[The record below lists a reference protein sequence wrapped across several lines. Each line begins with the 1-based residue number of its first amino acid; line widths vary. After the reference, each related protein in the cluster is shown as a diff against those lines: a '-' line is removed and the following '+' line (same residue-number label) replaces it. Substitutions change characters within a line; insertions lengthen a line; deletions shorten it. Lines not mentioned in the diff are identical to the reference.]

1 MLIICNGN
9 FKSGSTW
16 LHFIVSEILKL
27 KGINIFDT
35 KEKYTNNV
43 NSPTSI
49 VESKLNEFLIN
60 EDYKTNYYL
69 TKSHYLSKKT
79 FNMKADKNIKFF
91 FIDREINDVIVSHFH
106 HFKIRSKLK
115 LSFQTY
121 FFFIGKLKAYEVL
134 NLRKIYSR
142 FSNEKN
148 SFLYSDL
155 INNFEDSVNKISK
168 YLDLGDFDKS
178 QLTFLKKRTSIENMR
193 EKINNGELT
202 YYSQTDSKKRKELI
216 RFGKSGN
223 WKNYFTKENE
233 KTVDNICNNK
243 ASIILKIS
251 YYIFFTLR
259 RKILKVE

>member
-1 MLIICNGN
+1 M
-9 FKSGSTW
+9 
-16 LHFIVSEILKL
+16 
-27 KGINIFDT
+27 
-35 KEKYTNNV
+35 
-43 NSPTSI
+43 
-49 VESKLNEFLIN
+49 
-60 EDYKTNYYL
+60 
-69 TKSHYLSKKT
+69 
-79 FNMKADKNIKFF
+79 
-91 FIDREINDVIVSHFH
+91 
-106 HFKIRSKLK
+106 
-115 LSFQTY
+115 
-121 FFFIGKLKAYEVL
+121 
-134 NLRKIYSR
+134 
-142 FSNEKN
+142 
-148 SFLYSDL
+148 YSDL

-178 QLTFLKKRTSIENMR
+178 QIKVLKKHTSIENMR

-202 YYSQTDSKKRKELI
+202 YYSQTDSKKRKELL

>member
-1 MLIICNGN
+1 MSSIDKRIKVNTIIENQLPE
-9 FKSGSTW
+9 FVVTDFPKAA
-16 LHFIVSEILKL
+16 
-27 KGINIFDT
+27 
-35 KEKYTNNV
+35 
-43 NSPTSI
+43 
-49 VESKLNEFLIN
+49 EFL
-60 EDYKTNYYL
+60 KQYYI
-69 TKSHYLSKKT
+69 SQ
-79 FNMKADKNIKFF
+79 D
-91 FIDREINDVIVSHFH
+91 
-106 HFKIRSKLK
+106 
-115 LSFQTY
+115 FQ
-121 FFFIGKLKAYEVL
+121 GGAG
-134 NLRKIYSR
+134 
-142 FSNEKN
+142 
-148 SFLYSDL
+148 DL

-178 QLTFLKKRTSIENMR
+178 QLKVLKKRTSIENMR

-202 YYSQTDSKKRKELI
+202 YYSQTDSKKRKELL